1 MSVKI
6 TMLYLLIFLPL
17 VQIFSQEGVEPA
29 LKKSRPAVFLADGS
43 QHAGLTLDRKWSGEF
58 CKLTITNTSTTDLRL
73 GEAVILQANRLF
85 PPSTPFYAEGFQM
98 LSQYKGTLA
107 SPISI
112 GGYDDNKHYRLAEPK
127 GYRTV
132 YNMLILHGARG
143 QAFLIGFNSCLRYA
157 GKFYISADT
166 VKVVIDLENTLIKAG
181 ETIELEELSLMSG
194 PSVPALEARFAQRIN
209 HFHPKMNSRD
219 IPAGWCS
226 WYCFGPSVTA
236 ADITSNLTFIK
247 QNIPGLKY
255 IQLDDGYQPHMGD
268 WLETGAYF
276 GAGIQQVLKQIR
288 DSGYEPAIWV
298 APFICDSNS
307 SVFRNHPDWMVKD
320 SSGAPLR
327 SDRVS
332 FGGWRL
338 APWYVLDG
346 THPRVQEHLANVF
359 RTMRDDWGCTYFK
372 LDANYWG
379 AIQGGV
385 YFDKQA
391 TRITAY
397 RAGMKAILEATGDA
411 FVLGCNHPLWPSLGL
426 IHGSRSSND
435 ISREWNSF
443 IHTGEENLH
452 RIWQNGKLWWNDP
465 DCVLLTG
472 DLPENEF
479 MYHASLLFSTGGMIL
494 SGDDLTHISGE
505 RLSILKKMLPPSGAT
520 TTFNN
525 SLDIGWMS
533 SPAGDFLIVLN
544 KTDQPKSFSIPLARA
559 WKITNYWTGRFA
571 GTRSGRFNTGSL
583 PAHSGV
589 VYSLKPV
596 KALVET
602 ALVSH
607 R

>member
-1 MSVKI
+1 MIRFKNP
-6 TMLYLLIFLPL
+6 TLLFLL
-17 VQIFSQEGVEPA
+17 CLLHVQAFSQTAILSA
-29 LKKSRPAVFLADGS
+29 LRNSRPVILLADGT
-43 QHAGLTLDRKWSGEF
+43 GNPDLKLERKWSGDF
-58 CKLTITNTSTTDLRL
+58 CKSTITNTGSKELRL
-73 GEAVILQANRLF
+73 REAVILQANRLF
-85 PPSTPFYAEGFQM
+85 PPATSFYAEGFQM

-107 SPISI
+107 APLGI
-112 GGYDDNKHYRLAEPK
+112 GGYDDNKHYKLPDPI

-132 YNMLILHGARG
+132 YNMLILHGAHGRE
-143 QAFLIGFNSCLRYA
+143 FLMGFNSCLRFA

-166 VKVVIDLENTLIKAG
+166 VKVVIDLENSLIKPG
-181 ETIELEELSLMSG
+181 ETLLLEEFSLMTGS
-194 PSVPALEARFAQRIN
+194 SVPALESAFAQRIN
-209 HFHPKMNSRD
+209 HFHPRLKSRD

-226 WYCFGPSVTA
+226 WYCFGPKVTA
-236 ADITSNLTFIK
+236 ADITNNLNFIK

-255 IQLDDGYQPHMGD
+255 VQLDDGYQPHMGD

-307 SVFRNHPDWMVKD
+307 SVFRQHPDWLVKD
-320 SSGAPLR
+320 STGAPLR

-346 THPRVQEHLANVF
+346 TNPGVQEHLAHVF
-359 RTMRDDWGCTYFK
+359 RTMREVWGCSYFK

-385 YFDKQA
+385 YYDKQA

-397 RAGMKAILEATGDA
+397 RAGMKAILQATGDA

-426 IHGSRSSND
+426 VHGSRSSND
-435 ISREWNSF
+435 ISREWESF
-443 IHTGEENLH
+443 THTGEENLH
-452 RIWQNGKLWWNDP
+452 RIWQNGRLWWNDP

-494 SGDDLTHISGE
+494 SGDDLTHISKQ
-505 RLSILKKMLPPSGAT
+505 RLDILKKMLPPAGAVT
-520 TTFNN
+520 SYNN
-525 SLDIGWMS
+525 ALDIGWMKS
-533 SPAGDFLIVLN
+533 GAGQFLIVLN
-544 KTDQPKSFSIPLARA
+544 KEDHPRSFSIALGGA
-559 WKITNYWTGRFA
+559 WKISNYWTGQSIGLRR
-571 GTRSGRFNTGSL
+571 GHFNTGEL
-583 PAHSGV
+583 PAHSGI
-589 VYSLKPV
+589 VYQLKPTG
-596 KALVET
+596 APN
-602 ALVSH
+602 